1 MGGWKTS
8 GVGSRHGVDGIKK
21 YTKPQTILVTRF
33 GLNKDVHMFPYK
45 ARTTKLLGRMLK
57 LVWGRGNRD

>member
-1 MGGWKTS
+1 LIPESFT
-8 GVGSRHGVDGIKK
+8 
-21 YTKPQTILVTRF
+21 QTILVTRF

-57 LVWGRGNRD
+57 LVWGRGKRD